1 MQKILVGV
9 LIFFVVSCSSGG
21 QSASWVQS
29 KNPRS
34 QGLLIKHPKGWIVDW
49 SETGVAVINPQNQM
63 IWCEVRRHFA
73 QGTSQQFTH
82 WMLSNLHSRFQGLRV
97 VKEAQLQVYR
107 GPNTPDIYGVKFSYH
122 RDGVPVGSVMLAAT
136 SDGREFVT
144 HSYAAPAQV
153 YDQEKLTLIPI
164 LASLGFQGGGTSG
177 KASGK
182 MQEIR
187 SPQGYW
193 SFVAPAGWKAGP
205 NPDEATIAVI
215 EGPEG
220 IVGVKFY
227 SGLFEYKILNK
238 DIRSPLLDLNRAP
251 KPLGHNYHA
260 EGIEASR
267 KEEQIRSIP
276 YLSADELVR
285 RVIVPLSQRAVPDY
299 KIVDWRPVSQEE
311 VHFSSTST
319 NPQKGIMLQEEDIL
333 FNRSLPHPPGYAFV
347 PDFNLYTIY
356 FVTAPPQTFPKVRN
370 LLWQIVNTFSP
381 SANFG
386 ARLIQEIAQLKR
398 QNLQAT
404 TNMVLKNLQTRQ
416 EMGRQTVDTTIRMG
430 EQRRQEG
437 EAWQRVLS
445 GHEFAV
451 DPSTGKRYEV
461 PVGGQYIYANPTTG
475 KVIRSDGPLSANDLP
490 TGFSQLESVGLYP

>member
-29 KNPRS
+29 KNPQN
-34 QGLLIKHPKGWIVDW
+34 QGLLIKHPKGWMVNW
-49 SETGVAVINPQNQM
+49 SEAGVVVSDPQNPM
-63 IWCEVRRHFA
+63 IWCQVQRYS
-73 QGTSQQFTH
+73 GSGNSQQFTH
-82 WMLSNLHSRFQGLRV
+82 WMLNNLHSKVQGLNV
-97 VKEAQLQVYR
+97 VKEGQIYR
-107 GPNTPDIYGVKFSYH
+107 NPDIYGVKFSYQSG
-122 RDGVPVGSVMLAAT
+122 GVLVGSVMLTAT

-144 HSYAAPAQV
+144 HCYAAPAQV
-153 YDQEKLTLIPI
+153 YDREKLTLIPI
-164 LASLGFQGGGTSG
+164 LASFGFQGGEPSG
-177 KASGK
+177 KTSGK

-193 SFVAPAGWKAGP
+193 SFLAPAGWKVGP

-238 DIRSPLLDLNRAP
+238 DIRSPLLDLNRGP

-260 EGIEASR
+260 ESIEASR

-285 RVIVPLSQRAVPDY
+285 RVMVPLSQRAAPDF
-299 KIVDWRPVSQEE
+299 KVIDWRPVSQEE
-311 VHFSSTST
+311 IHFSSTST

-404 TNMVLKNLQTRQ
+404 TNMVMKNLQTRQ

-451 DPSTGKRYEV
+451 DPSTGNRYEV
-461 PVGGQYIYANPTTG
+461 PVGGQYIYANPTSNQ
-475 KVIRSDGPLSANDLP
+475 VIRSDRPISPNDLP
-490 TGFSQLESVGLYP
+490 AGFRELESAGLYK